1 MSILIESVYNKDIV
15 KDKLL
20 KYSFQFSTIISNLK
34 LSNAQCTFMNQ
45 FENVS
50 GLYIYIYIYIYMY
63 IYIYIYYIYQY
74 YTLTLPVLY
83 ITSISITH

>member
-34 LSNAQCTFMNQ
+34 LSNAQWTFMNQ

-50 GLYIYIYIYIYMY
+50 GLYIYIYIYM
-63 IYIYIYYIYQY
+63 YIYIYYIYQY